1 MLVKEVIRKDRGM
14 QYVVENVLVCSAW
27 GRTLLLNQ
35 PLLTDPQQLRHHLDR
50 MESHIRFLQEHA
62 DAAREL
68 VAVLH
73 DINDITQTLRNLKEL
88 HVLDDIEFFELKK
101 FALAAQKIRQILM
114 DAHYPQENLYDLS
127 KIIDTLDP
135 EGSRIAHFYV
145 YSCYQPELEDLRK
158 QMNQTEDETE
168 REKLLWEA
176 EQLEDSVRQRLT
188 EQLQPYTDSLLYNLQ
203 HIGALDVLNAKAQ
216 MAVEWHLSKPEIS
229 ETETCYHGLFHPQL
243 VQLMAERGATFQPVD
258 IRLEQQPCLITGAN
272 MSGKTVLLKSL
283 AVAQYMFQFG
293 FYVPAAKATVMP
305 VNEVFCVIDDQQ
317 TEQHGLSSFAA
328 EMLAVNEILTRSKT
342 DSRILALVDELAR
355 TTNPDE
361 GRRIVNAFVTMMQK
375 YNVMAVVT
383 THYSGVAT
391 TCRRLRVKG
400 LMTHRMTDNI
410 TPRSLGQ
417 YMDYTLVETTSD
429 EVPAEALT
437 IARIFHVDDEFLQL
451 AQQNAQS

>member
-1 MLVKEVIRKDRGM
+1 M
-14 QYVVENVLVCSAW
+14 
-27 GRTLLLNQ
+27 
-35 PLLTDPQQLRHHLDR
+35 
-50 MESHIRFLQEHA
+50 
-62 DAAREL
+62 
-68 VAVLH
+68 
-73 DINDITQTLRNLKEL
+73 
-88 HVLDDIEFFELKK
+88 
-101 FALAAQKIRQILM
+101 
-114 DAHYPQENLYDLS
+114 
-127 KIIDTLDP
+127 
-135 EGSRIAHFYV
+135 
-145 YSCYQPELEDLRK
+145 
-158 QMNQTEDETE
+158 
-168 REKLLWEA
+168 
-176 EQLEDSVRQRLT
+176 
-188 EQLQPYTDSLLYNLQ
+188 
-203 HIGALDVLNAKAQ
+203 LNAKAQ
-216 MAVEWHLSKPEIS
+216 MAVAWQLTKPEIS
-229 ETETCYHGLFHPQL
+229 ETETCYQGLSHPQL
-243 VQLMAERGATFQPVD
+243 VQLMAERGAKFQPVD

-272 MSGKTVLLKSL
+272 MSGKTVILKSL

-293 FYVPAAKATVMP
+293 FYVPAAQATVMP

-437 IARIFHVDDEFLQL
+437 IARIFQVDDEFLQL
-451 AQQNAQS
+451 AQQNTQS

>member
-1 MLVKEVIRKDRGM
+1 MLVKEVIRKDRGL
-14 QYVVENVLVCSAW
+14 QYVVENVLVCSSW
-27 GRTLLLNQ
+27 GRTLLLKQNF
-35 PLLTDPQQLRHHLDR
+35 LTDAKLLQQNLDR
-50 MESHIRFLQEHA
+50 IEVHTRFLQEHP
-62 DAAREL
+62 DAAKEL
-68 VAVLH
+68 VMVLH

-101 FALAAQKIRQILM
+101 FALAAQKIRQILL
-114 DAHYPQENLYDLS
+114 DAHYQQENLYDLS
-127 KIIDTLDP
+127 KVIDFLDP
-135 EGSRIAHFYV
+135 EGSRIAHFYI
-145 YSCYQPELEDLRK
+145 YSCYQPELEGLRK

-176 EQLEDSVRQRLT
+176 EQMEDTVRQRLT
-188 EQLQPYTDSLLYNLQ
+188 EQLQPYTDSLMHNLQ

-216 MAVEWHLSKPEIS
+216 MALAWNLSKPEIS
-229 ETETCYHGLFHPQL
+229 ETETRYEGLFHPQL
-243 VQLMAERGATFQPVD
+243 VQLLAERGAKFQPVD

-283 AVAQYMFQFG
+283 TIAQYMFQFG
-293 FYVPAAKATVMP
+293 FYVPAQRATIMP
-305 VNEVFCVIDDQQ
+305 VDEVYCVIDDQQ

-342 DSRILALVDELAR
+342 DRRILALVDELAR

-375 YNVMAVVT
+375 YRVMSIVT
-383 THYSGVAT
+383 THYGGVAAS
-391 TCRRLRVKG
+391 CRRLRVKG
-400 LMTHRMTDNI
+400 LMTHKMGDHI
-410 TPRSLGQ
+410 TPRSLSQ

-437 IARIFHVDDEFLQL
+437 IARIFHVDEEFLQL
-451 AQQNAQS
+451 ASQNIKE